1 MLPITIRPIETEA
14 DYEAVEALQRLVWP
28 GTDTDVVPRHLLK
41 TAADNGGLVLGAF
54 VDGRP
59 AGFVFGFLGTDNA
72 DPNRPA
78 LTQLKH
84 CSHILGVLPEYRD
97 QDIGYRL
104 KLAQRDLVIGQGV
117 RLVTW
122 TYDPLESRNAR
133 LNIARLGAVCR
144 TYKPNWYGTMADG
157 LNAGL
162 PSDRFQVDW
171 WVTSARVRE
180 RLSGQRAA
188 LELDSFLSAGTEIL
202 NPTQAAPDDGLP
214 RPPEA
219 VREPAGTFALV
230 EIPRDFQA
238 VKQHDPGLAL
248 AWRLHSRA
256 LLETAFA
263 QGYLVTDFFSEVWQ
277 GRERSFYALS
287 YGDVRPEA

>member
-1 MLPITIRPIETEA
+1 MTAIDLRPVQTHAEFA
-14 DYEAVEALQRLVWP
+14 AVEAVQRAVWP
-28 GTDTDVVPRHLLK
+28 GSETDVVPRHLLS
-41 TAADNGGLVLGAF
+41 TAAANGGLVIGAF
-54 VDGRP
+54 AGDELV
-59 AGFVFGFLGTDNA
+59 GFVFGFLGTDSA
-72 DPNRPA
+72 EGGRPA

-84 CSHILGVLPEYRD
+84 CSHMLGVRPEYRD

-104 KLAQRDLVIGQGV
+104 KLAQRDFVLGQGV

-144 TYKPNWYGTMADG
+144 TYKRDVYGAMADE

-180 RLSGQRAA
+180 RLLGQRAQ
-188 LELDSFLSAGTEIL
+188 LVLDSFLSAGSEIL

-214 RPPEA
+214 RPPRRVA
-219 VREPAGTFALV
+219 EPTSTFALI
-230 EIPRDFQA
+230 EIPRDFQTL
-238 VKQHDPGLAL
+238 KTQDQDLAQE
-248 AWRLHSRA
+248 WRAHTRA
-256 LLETAFA
+256 LFEAAFA
-263 QGYLVTDFFSEVWQ
+263 QGYLVTDFFTEVWE
-277 GRERSFYALS
+277 GRLRSFYALS
-287 YGDVRPEA
+287 YGDVRTE